1 MKIGGF
7 GYKYYF
13 VSVCFSLVIEQRDFN
28 HYIQLRLQTYSLCFL
43 QFADSSIAFDLVRYI

>member
-13 VSVCFSLVIEQRDFN
+13 VSACFSLVIERDFN

-43 QFADSSIAFDLVRYI
+43 QFAASSIAFDLVRYI

>member
-28 HYIQLRLQTYSLCFL
+28 HYIQLRLQTYSLYFL
-43 QFADSSIAFDLVRYI
+43 QFAASSIAFDLVRYI